1 MNALFTTTLHFF
13 KWKTTR
19 GGIKNRAGPKNELS
33 KCFLEQQYLI
43 QLNNRIASIIELIVI
58 NEQSINRFRP

>member
-1 MNALFTTTLHFF
+1 MHYLQQHCIFLNG
-13 KWKTTR
+13 KQR
-19 GGIKNRAGPKNELS
+19 GGELKNRAGPKNELS